1 MPRTWL
7 DSLRADAVFGWRQI
21 FKRKITSAAAILS
34 LALAIGACTSAFRLI
49 DALLFRPLPV
59 ADPDGLYLLSRQGID
74 RGNPISFGSWGY
86 AEFRQLQEA
95 VRDQVDLVAVSWV
108 QRMELTF
115 KRGGGPAE
123 GMAAEM
129 EKANIQ
135 YVSGWMFG
143 SFGLH
148 PALGRLLTKEDDL
161 KFRSS
166 PVAVLSYDYWTHR
179 FNRDPKVIG
188 RTMVIGRK
196 FGIGNDVFEIVGV
209 AGDGFSGTD
218 PGTVTDIFAP
228 TTMSALASRP
238 EAGSFLK
245 TYVRLPRGAAPE
257 PVRDRLRSAFASFDE
272 QTKRWKALSMDPAPT
287 GVSSM
292 QHDYR
297 QALAAFSVL
306 VALVLLIACAN
317 VANLMTA
324 QAAAR
329 GREMAL
335 RVSIGARRWRMVQ
348 LVLVESAIIAL
359 LASLAGAL
367 FAWWSAPFVV
377 SRINP
382 PGNPARLFLP
392 ADWRGLLFSLA
403 LTLLVTFLFGL
414 TPALRASSAD
424 PATALK
430 GGVDP
435 HSRRRLMHGLVAVQV
450 AFCFLVVFVAGMFA
464 ATLTR
469 LSHADTGFS
478 TERVLN
484 IDTVSES
491 AQPAAVWDQL
501 AEHLR
506 EMPGVE
512 SATLAGWPVLDGYSY
527 MFNALSINDG
537 PATSV
542 WAAFMN
548 VSPGWLATMK
558 IPLLSGRDLLPTD
571 AMPGA
576 VIVNEAFAKQYFD
589 GANPVGK
596 SFAGTSAFMKGMK
609 FQIVGLVGDA
619 RYRYLREPVLPTAY
633 LPFHRLDKD
642 GTLQTAVGGTFTVRT
657 ASPNPLVLAATLR
670 REVTRSRPG
679 FWVSAVRTTNELI
692 ESQTVRERLLA
703 MLALFFAV
711 VALLLAGVGLYGVL
725 DYSVLQRRREIGIRM
740 AIGAQAADI
749 ARRVTMEVFTMVLVG
764 ALAGLG
770 LGLLAIQYVEALFY
784 QVKATD
790 AGILAL
796 PSLAILGAAV
806 LAALPPVIHAVRT
819 DPVNVL
825 RAE

>member
-1 MPRTWL
+1 MFVTWF
-7 DSLRADAVFGWRQI
+7 DSLRADAVFGWRQMW
-21 FKRKITSAAAILS
+21 KRKVTSAAAILS
-34 LALAIGACTSAFRLI
+34 LALAIGACTSAFRLV

-59 ADPDGLYLLSRQGID
+59 AGPESLYRLTRQGVS
-74 RGNPISFGSWGY
+74 RGKPMSSGSWGY
-86 AEFRQLQEA
+86 ADFHQLREA
-95 VRDQVDLVAVSWV
+95 VRGQVDLIAVAWV
-108 QRMELTF
+108 ERMDLSF
-115 KRGGGPAE
+115 KQDG
-123 GMAAEM
+123 AADGEM

-135 YVSGWMFG
+135 YVSGWMFT

-148 PALGRLLTKEDDL
+148 PALGRLLTENDDL
-161 KFRSS
+161 KQGMS
-166 PVAVLSYDYWTHR
+166 PVAVLSYDYWTRR

-188 RTMVIGRK
+188 RTLVIGRK

-209 AGDGFSGTD
+209 AGEGFTGTD
-218 PGTVTDIFAP
+218 PGTATDIFAP
-228 TTMSALASRP
+228 TMMSALTPRP
-238 EAGSFLK
+238 EAGSWLK
-245 TYVRLPRGAAPE
+245 TYVRVPHGSAPE
-257 PVRDRLRSAFASFDE
+257 PVRDRLRSAFGSFKE
-272 QTKRWKALSMDPAPT
+272 QEARGWKVLSMIPAAS
-287 GVSSM
+287 GVSLM
-292 QHDYR
+292 QNDYR

-329 GREMAL
+329 AREMAL
-335 RVSIGARRWRMVQ
+335 RVSIGARRWRLVR
-348 LVLVESAIIAL
+348 LVLVESVMIAL
-359 LASLAGAL
+359 LASVVGAV

-382 PGNPARLFLP
+382 PDNPARLFLP
-392 ADWRGLLFSLA
+392 ADWRVLLFSLA
-403 LTLLVTFLFGL
+403 LTLAVTFLFGL
-414 TPALRASSAD
+414 TPALRASAVD

-430 GGVDP
+430 GGGDP
-435 HSRRRLMHGLVAVQV
+435 HSRRRLMHGLIAVQV
-450 AFCFLVVFVAGMFA
+450 AFCFLVIFVAGMFA
-464 ATLTR
+464 ATLNR

-478 TERVLN
+478 TERLLN
-484 IDTVSES
+484 LDTVSES
-491 AQPAAVWDQL
+491 AQPAVSWDQVT
-501 AEHLR
+501 EHLR

-527 MFNALSINDG
+527 MYNALSING
-537 PATSV
+537 GEPRSV

-548 VSPGWLATMK
+548 VSPGWLETLK
-558 IPLLSGRDLLPTD
+558 IPLLSGRDLLATD

-576 VIVNEAFAKQYFD
+576 AIVNEAFAKQYFD

-609 FQIVGLVGDA
+609 FQIVGVVGDA
-619 RYRYLREPVLPTAY
+619 RYRFLREPVLPTAY
-633 LPFHRLDKD
+633 VPFHRLDAD
-642 GTLQTAVGGTFTVRT
+642 GTVQSRVEGTFTVRT
-657 ASPNPLVLAATLR
+657 ASPNPLALAATLR
-670 REVTRSRPG
+670 REVTLARPG
-679 FWVSAVRTTNELI
+679 FRVSAIRTTDELI
-692 ESQTVRERLLA
+692 ESQTVRDRLLA

-740 AIGAQAADI
+740 AIGARAGDI
-749 ARRVTMEVFTMVLVG
+749 ARRVTGEVFAMVLVG
-764 ALAGLG
+764 AVAGLG
-770 LGLLAIQYVEALFY
+770 LGMAAMRYVETLFY

-790 AGILAL
+790 AGVLAL